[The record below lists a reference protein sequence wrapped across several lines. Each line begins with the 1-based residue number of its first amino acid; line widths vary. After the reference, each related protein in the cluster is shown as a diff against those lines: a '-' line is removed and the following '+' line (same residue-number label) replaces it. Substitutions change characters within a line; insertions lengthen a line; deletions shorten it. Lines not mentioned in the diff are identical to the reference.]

1 MPPTQDP
8 LFRYEHR
15 SQPPLPLKMFLRR
28 VARHG
33 GAAAAVIVASLAGGA
48 LGYRLTEGMSWIDA
62 LLNAAMIL
70 TGMGPVDDL
79 HTVGGKLFA
88 SAYAIYSGVV
98 FLFVTGLMLAPF
110 AHRLLHRLHVPEGDA
125 K

>member
-1 MPPTQDP
+1 M
-8 LFRYEHR
+8 FRYEHR
-15 SQPPLPLKMFLRR
+15 SQSPLPLTAFLRR
-28 VARHG
+28 VAAHG
-33 GAAAAVIVASLAGGA
+33 GAAAVVIVVSLAGGA
-48 LGYRLTEGMSWIDA
+48 CGYRVTERMGWLDA
-62 LLNAAMIL
+62 VLNAAMIL

-125 K
+125 T